1 MRASGSLSSSPSA
14 VVALT
19 FEDLEQELKDPR
31 TPEGRKQEIREA
43 KAARVQLI
51 NEQGIGDIQWLMS
64 SETGRR
70 NANTWLRWT
79 MPMSECNGLADE
91 GRSRVGRKLL
101 ALLLEHCPKE
111 YQVMRQEADDF
122 RDRCNRIGAGFRE
135 DS

>member
-1 MRASGSLSSSPSA
+1 

-31 TPEGRKQEIREA
+31 TPEERKQEIREA
-43 KAARVQLI
+43 KAERLQLI
-51 NEQGIGDIQWLMS
+51 NEQGIGDVQWLMS

-79 MPMSECNGLADE
+79 MPMANCNGQLDE
-91 GRSRVGRKLL
+91 GRARVGRQLMEY
-101 ALLLEHCPKE
+101 LLEHCPKE
-111 YQVMRQEADDF
+111 FLLMKQEANDF

-135 DS
+135 DSRS